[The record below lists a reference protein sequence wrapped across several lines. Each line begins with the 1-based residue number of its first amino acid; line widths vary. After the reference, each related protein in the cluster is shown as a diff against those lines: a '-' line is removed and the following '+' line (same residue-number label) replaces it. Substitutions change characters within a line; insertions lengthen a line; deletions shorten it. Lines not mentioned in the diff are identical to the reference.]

1 MAMMI
6 ARSPLRALVFVTSL
20 AAGLL
25 RPASSTA
32 ATTCD
37 PWVAKMVSV
46 QGYVEVSRAGQTQ
59 WQPAH
64 LNDNYCPG
72 DRIQVGERSRADIV
86 LANQPVLRLD
96 QHTTITLGGLKERQT
111 SLIELVRGV
120 LYFFSRLPRSLE
132 VQTILV
138 NAGVQGTE
146 GLILAEDTRTVISIF
161 EGMVLAANQF
171 GDLTLTGGQ
180 SALVEQNRAPASMV
194 LVRPRDGVRW
204 AIYYPPTL
212 YFRAGD
218 FAGPDWQGRVRS
230 SIEAYTRGDLP
241 AAFESI
247 KGIPDTLGEPRFFAY
262 RAAMLLAVGRLD
274 EAGRDIERAL
284 NLNPN
289 YSDAFAL
296 QSIVAVAQNDKEK
309 ALDLARKAVTADP
322 KSAAALIS
330 LSYAQQAN
338 FNLEGALSSLQQAV
352 QSNPDNALAWARL
365 AEIWLSFARLDDAL
379 EAAQKAVG
387 LNPNLSRTQMVL
399 GYAYL
404 TRVNTEEAKKVFERA
419 IELDQADPLSRL
431 GLGLAKIREGDLIEG
446 RKEIDIAVS
455 LDPDNALVRSYLGKA
470 YYEEKRDKQAADQY
484 EMSKQLDP
492 KDPTPYFYD
501 AIRKQTTNRPVEAL
515 QDMQQ
520 AIELNDNRAVY
531 RSRLLLDSDLAA
543 RSASL
548 GRIYSDLGFQQLGL
562 VEGWKSIN
570 TDPSNFSAHRFLA
583 DSYSVLPRHEIAR
596 VSELLQSQLLQ
607 PLNMTPI
614 QPRLAESNLFL
625 VGAGGPAGVAFNEFN
640 PLFNRDGL
648 TLQTSGLAGENNTY
662 AGEGVLSGIFKKASF
677 SLGGFHFQTD
687 GWRRNADQN
696 DTIANA
702 FLQLE
707 LSPQTSVQGEV
718 RRRETARGDIQQ
730 RFFPE
735 MFSPGMTDKID
746 LFTLR
751 LGGRH
756 SFTPDSIVLGS
767 FMFQDRQEAQKTLAL
782 PFLLGGDLPQRAFGV
797 ELQHLLRSKYFN
809 LTSGVG
815 YFNID
820 GILRIK
826 LGFPTALPFFNRTI
840 DLDTRHIN
848 AYTYANISLLSNVTL
863 TLGGSFDY
871 LDRRNVALSDDNVS
885 QFNPKVGITWNL
897 LPGTTVRASA
907 SRSVKRT
914 LITDQTLEPT
924 QVAGFNQFF
933 DEFNGTK
940 AWRYGV
946 AIDHKFS
953 KNLFGGL
960 ESSMRDLN
968 IPLLDSTVTPETIH
982 DFDGTEYLSRA
993 YLFWTPHPWWALR
1006 TEYQFEGFRNDSGLG
1021 EPTKINTHRVPLGV
1035 NFFHPSGLSA
1045 SFMATYYNQGG
1056 KFPRGAL
1063 GLQSGDDDFWT
1074 VNAALNYRLP
1084 KRYGFITVGA
1094 INLFD
1099 KKFKYFEVD
1108 RDNPRIQPN
1117 RMLFF
1122 KLTLALP

>member
-1 MAMMI
+1 MAMMMS
-6 ARSPLRALVFVTSL
+6 RSLLRALVLGTILV
-20 AAGLL
+20 AGLL
-25 RPASSTA
+25 RPLVSTA
-32 ATTCD
+32 ATACD

-46 QGYVEVSRAGQTQ
+46 QGAVEVRRAGQTQ

-96 QHTTITLGGLKERQT
+96 QHTTITLGGVKEQRT
-111 SLIELVRGV
+111 SLIELVRGA

-161 EGMVLAANQF
+161 EGIVLAANQF
-171 GDLTLTGGQ
+171 GNLTLTGGQ

-218 FAGPDWQGRVRS
+218 FAGPDWQGMVRS
-230 SIEAYTRGDLP
+230 SIEAYTRGDLQ

-247 KGIPDTLGEPRFFAY
+247 KGIPDTLVEPRFLAY
-262 RAAMLLAVGRLD
+262 RASLLLAVGRLD
-274 EAGRDIERAL
+274 EASKDIERAL
-284 NLNPN
+284 SLNPN
-289 YSDAFAL
+289 YSDAVAL
-296 QSIVAVAQNDKEK
+296 QSIVAVALNDREK
-309 ALDLARKAVTADP
+309 ALALAQKAVTADP
-322 KSAAALIS
+322 ISAAALVA

-338 FNLEGALSSLQQAV
+338 FDLEGARRSLQQAV
-352 QSNPDNALAWARL
+352 QIRPENALAWARL
-365 AEIWLSFARLDDAL
+365 AELHMSFADLDEAL
-379 EAAQKAVG
+379 EAAKNAVA
-387 LNPNLSRTQMVL
+387 LEPNLSRTRTVL
-399 GYAYL
+399 GFAYL
-404 TRVNTEEAKKVFERA
+404 TQVDTREAKGAFERA
-419 IELDQADPLSRL
+419 IELDQVDPLPRL
-431 GLGLAKIREGDLIEG
+431 GLGLAKIREGDLFEG

-470 YYEEKRDKQAADQY
+470 YYEEKRGPVDEREYAIAK
-484 EMSKQLDP
+484 ELDP

-501 AIRKQTTNRPVEAL
+501 AIAKQTTNRPVEAL
-515 QDMQQ
+515 QDMQT

-562 VEGWKSIN
+562 VEGWKSVN

-625 VGAGGPAGVAFNEFN
+625 VSAGGPAGVAFNEFN
-640 PLFNRDGL
+640 PLFNRDGM
-648 TLQTSGLAGENNTY
+648 TLQASGLAGENSTY

-696 DTIANA
+696 DNIANA

-707 LSPQTSVQGEV
+707 LSPQTSLQGEV
-718 RRRETARGDIQQ
+718 RRRETTRGDLQQ

-735 MFSPGMTDKID
+735 LFSPGMTDKID

-782 PFLLGGDLPQRAFGV
+782 PFLLGGDLPQRAFGF
-797 ELQHLLRSKYFN
+797 ELQHLFRSRYFN
-809 LTSGVG
+809 LTSGFG
-815 YFNID
+815 YFDID

-840 DLDTRHIN
+840 DIDTRHIN

-871 LDRRNVALSDDNVS
+871 LDRRNVALSDDNVR

-897 LPGTTVRASA
+897 LPSTTVRASA

-924 QVAGFNQFF
+924 QVAGFNQFY

-940 AWRYGV
+940 AWRYGA
-946 AIDHKFS
+946 AIDHKFT
-953 KNLFGGL
+953 KNLFGGV
-960 ESSMRDLN
+960 ESSMRALN
-968 IPLLDSTVTPETIH
+968 IPLLDSTATPETIH
-982 DFDGTEYLSRA
+982 DFDGKEYLSRA
-993 YLFWTPHPWWALR
+993 YLFWTPHPWLALR
-1006 TEYQFEGFRNDSGLG
+1006 TEYMFERFKNDPGLG
-1021 EPTKINTHRVPLGV
+1021 FPTKIKTHRVPLGL

-1045 SFMATYYNQGG
+1045 SLLATYYNHGG

-1063 GLQSGDDDFWT
+1063 GLQSGSDDFWT
-1074 VNAALNYRLP
+1074 VDAAINYRLP

-1094 INLFD
+1094 SNLFD
-1099 KKFKYFEVD
+1099 KKFRYFEVD
-1108 RDNPRIQPN
+1108 RDNPRIQPD
-1117 RMLFF
+1117 RMLFI
-1122 KLTLALP
+1122 KLTMALP